1 MNTENQIIYII
12 GFMGSG
18 KSTAGKKLASL
29 LNWTFIDLDNYIE
42 EYSGK
47 TIPEI
52 FSQDGE
58 SHFRELE
65 SRLLHNIETNSHTI
79 VSTGGGTP
87 CHSNNMDFMLKTG
100 LTVYLKL
107 TPGQLR
113 SRLSES
119 RGDRPLLADLQPEE
133 LQSFIE
139 KKLADRKEWYDNSEL
154 IVEGIDL
161 DVNKLYSLVK
171 SRLKI

>member
-1 MNTENQIIYII
+1 
-12 GFMGSG
+12 
-18 KSTAGKKLASL
+18 
-29 LNWTFIDLDNYIE
+29 
-42 EYSGK
+42 
-47 TIPEI
+47 
-52 FSQDGE
+52 
-58 SHFRELE
+58 LE

-139 KKLADRKEWYDNSEL
+139 KKLADRKKWYDNSEL